1 LIQATEYHQ
10 ALEPGLKALEIAES
24 DFPANDDRLANI
36 RNSLGLIYNNI
47 DVYDKAEQLLLS
59 AKAIWEGNNNKIMAA
74 YADNN
79 LASLYLSLA
88 RLSDAK
94 ASFQSALDI
103 RRSVLGERDKLTV
116 ATLHN
121 LATTLI
127 LEGHFADGEEKI
139 REVILARS
147 ELLGAQDPLTLSSV
161 SILGY
166 CFIQESRFAEA
177 EQLFTSLL
185 KTYRAANLT
194 RRDGYLGSLNN
205 LAFVR
210 LRQGSYKDASD
221 LLGELAAAEA
231 QKSGTRSL
239 TYSVALTNLGRAQY
253 LAKDYE
259 AAKTTLEQ
267 AFAIQSGERGVFQ
280 KYAAISRDNLG
291 LVLLVNR
298 DADSALAAFR
308 EALALARDVFD
319 PRNQFFSLVHH
330 NIAVALAR
338 KGEVSAALEEA
349 REAISFIPADNA
361 SQVLDIEAGFGMSAN
376 TYDDLY
382 SDFISISKRALDTD
396 NSTDTG
402 LVQEAFRASQLAS
415 ASRSSAALFLMS
427 ARFGSDESALGKL
440 IRKRQDLIGEW
451 HALNRQIIS
460 GFSRVP
466 AKTDLV
472 AEREQAEKL
481 SLLQVQI
488 NTVEGEIA
496 AVHPKFAELFTPR
509 PLELRE
515 AQALLGEN
523 EVLVNV
529 HIGTDETSVWFMTKN
544 AVRWNTAPLGTAAI
558 AEMVTTLRCGLDDQ
572 GWQSVQGA
580 SRCMHL
586 LGLAEQPDGAQPLPF
601 HFGIA
606 HRLYLALFGQAEVLI
621 RDKQLLVVPSGALT
635 ELPLHVLV
643 SEAPKVAIGRKFEDY
658 RTAAWLAKNQPIT
671 VLPSVASLRWLRAF
685 AKRSTASR
693 SYLGFG
699 DPLLHGDSSCPKG
712 SAPTACRPTIM
723 AAATRNGA
731 GRADRRRS
739 SARSGNLD
747 DLFARGTGPDD
758 IRRQIDALCPLPDTS
773 FEIKCVALGFDTA
786 GAEIHLG
793 ADATEATLKALNRSG
808 ALAEYRVIHFATH
821 GLVAGDVEITA
832 KRQGEPAL
840 VLTPPQTS
848 KGPDDD
854 GLLTASEVAQL
865 DLDAD
870 WVILSACNTA
880 AAQSTGGEALSGLA
894 RAFFYAGARA
904 LLVSHWP
911 VYSDAAVR
919 LVNDT
924 FAQLL
929 ANDVGRAEALR
940 RAMVALIEDPT
951 EPDNAHPSVWAP
963 FVVVGEGAR

>member
-1 LIQATEYHQ
+1 
-10 ALEPGLKALEIAES
+10 
-24 DFPANDDRLANI
+24 
-36 RNSLGLIYNNI
+36 
-47 DVYDKAEQLLLS
+47 
-59 AKAIWEGNNNKIMAA
+59 MAA

-88 RLSDAK
+88 RLSDAR

-127 LEGHFADGEEKI
+127 SEGHFADGEEKI

-166 CFIQESRFAEA
+166 CFIQELRFAEA
-177 EQLFTSLL
+177 DQLFTSLL

-194 RRDGYLGSLNN
+194 RRDGYLASLNN

-267 AFAIQSGERGVFQ
+267 AFVIQSSERGVFQ

-330 NIAVALAR
+330 NISVALAR

-349 REAISFIPADNA
+349 RKAISFIPADNA

-382 SDFISISKRALDTD
+382 SDFISISKRALEKD

-402 LVQEAFRASQLAS
+402 LVREAFRASQLAS

-427 ARFGSDESALGKL
+427 ARFASDESAVGKL

-460 GFSRVP
+460 GFSRVA

-481 SLLQVQI
+481 SLLQAQI
-488 NTVEGEIA
+488 NNIEGEIA

-509 PLELRE
+509 PLELAE

-529 HIGTDETSVWFMTKN
+529 HIGTDETSCLVH
-544 AVRWNTAPLGTAAI
+544 
-558 AEMVTTLRCGLDDQ
+558 DQ
-572 GWQSVQGA
+572 ECRSLEYGA
-580 SRCMHL
+580 SRHCCDRRDGDDFAL
-586 LGLAEQPDGAQPLPF
+586 RTGRSGLAKRPGLLSMHASVGPRGAARQ
-601 HFGIA
+601 
-606 HRLYLALFGQAEVLI
+606 
-621 RDKQLLVVPSGALT
+621 
-635 ELPLHVLV
+635 
-643 SEAPKVAIGRKFEDY
+643 
-658 RTAAWLAKNQPIT
+658 
-671 VLPSVASLRWLRAF
+671 
-685 AKRSTASR
+685 
-693 SYLGFG
+693 
-699 DPLLHGDSSCPKG
+699 
-712 SAPTACRPTIM
+712 RP
-723 AAATRNGA
+723 AAAVPFWNRPSALPRLVRTGGSPHQRQAVA
-731 GRADRRRS
+731 GRAVGRFDRTAVPRP
-739 SARSGNLD
+739 GQ
-747 DLFARGTGPDD
+747 RG
-758 IRRQIDALCPLPDTS
+758 
-773 FEIKCVALGFDTA
+773 
-786 GAEIHLG
+786 
-793 ADATEATLKALNRSG
+793 
-808 ALAEYRVIHFATH
+808 
-821 GLVAGDVEITA
+821 
-832 KRQGEPAL
+832 
-840 VLTPPQTS
+840 
-848 KGPDDD
+848 
-854 GLLTASEVAQL
+854 
-865 DLDAD
+865 
-870 WVILSACNTA
+870 
-880 AAQSTGGEALSGLA
+880 AQSRDRWQIRGLSHYRLA
-894 RAFFYAGARA
+894 RK
-904 LLVSHWP
+904 
-911 VYSDAAVR
+911 
-919 LVNDT
+919 
-924 FAQLL
+924 
-929 ANDVGRAEALR
+929 
-940 RAMVALIEDPT
+940 
-951 EPDNAHPSVWAP
+951 
-963 FVVVGEGAR
+963 